1 MKHAQ
6 MEIMG
11 LAIIVILIS
20 ISMLFAIRFV
30 ALKEPATY
38 KKDYTQTELA
48 SNMLS
53 TLLRTTIAECN
64 DLSFTELYQDCG
76 RDPYNPQVVCTDG
89 MDTKTSCRYINDTTK
104 DILEQTLGKW
114 SIDYEFNAKTK
125 TDDMIHLKSENGCP
139 EVKKHKIYPIPIDP
153 SGQNILSVTLD
164 ICG

>member
-1 MKHAQ
+1 MKRAQ

-38 KKDYTQTELA
+38 KKDFTQTELA

-53 TLLRTTIAECN
+53 ALLRTTISDCN
-64 DLSFTELYQDCG
+64 NLDLKELYHDCG
-76 RDPYNPQVVCTDG
+76 RDPLNPQVICSDVSSSS
-89 MDTKTSCRYINDTTK
+89 SCDYVNNTIET
-104 DILEQTLGKW
+104 ILGETLGKW
-114 SIDYEFNAKTK
+114 NIDYEFKAKTK
-125 TDDMIHLKSENGCP
+125 TNDLTSLKGEEGCP
-139 EVKKHKIYPIPIDP
+139 GAKKHKVYPIPIDP
-153 SGQNILSVTLD
+153 SGQNVLSVTLD